1 MENIKSNLHI
11 FKLDNGLQLD
21 GMPLKGVKS
30 YSVSQKENGNRATL
44 ALVMDVRIL
53 GNQKPLTKFEVLKMI
68 TDEQKFSEMIFDML
82 HEYDTSDKLAEF
94 LSEEMPD
101 NGLQTVQSI
110 AQSDYPL
117 SFERRQ

>member
-1 MENIKSNLHI
+1 MIISPCSIPVSYTHL
-11 FKLDNGLQLD
+11 LQLD

-82 HEYDTSDKLAEF
+82 HEY
-94 LSEEMPD
+94 EMCIRD
-101 NGLQTVQSI
+101 
-110 AQSDYPL
+110 
-117 SFERRQ
+117 R

>member
-1 MENIKSNLHI
+1 MENIKSKLHVL
-11 FKLDNGLQLD
+11 KLDNGLQLD
-21 GMPLKGVKS
+21 EISIKGVKS
-30 YSVSQKENGNRATL
+30 YSVNQKENGNRATL

>member
-1 MENIKSNLHI
+1 MENTKSKLHI

-44 ALVMDVRIL
+44 ALVMNVRIL

-117 SFERRQ
+117 SFE

>member
-1 MENIKSNLHI
+1 MENTKSKLHI

-53 GNQKPLTKFEVLKMI
+53 GNQKPLTKFE
-68 TDEQKFSEMIFDML
+68 EFSEMIFDML
-82 HEYDTSDKLAEF
+82 HEYDTSDK
-94 LSEEMPD
+94 
-101 NGLQTVQSI
+101 
-110 AQSDYPL
+110 
-117 SFERRQ
+117 

>member
-1 MENIKSNLHI
+1 MENTKSKLHI

-44 ALVMDVRIL
+44 ALVMNVRIL

-82 HEYDTSDKLAEF
+82 HEYDTSDKLTEF

-117 SFERRQ
+117 SFE